1 MSPFS
6 HVESL
11 ARHGNPILLIHG
23 DNDDNT
29 GTFPI
34 QSERYYAALKGMGAT
49 TRLVMLPFESHRYLA
64 RESILHTLY
73 EQSSWLDHYVTQR
86 SPAEVEA
93 AGARL

>member
-1 MSPFS
+1 
-6 HVESL
+6 
-11 ARHGNPILLIHG
+11 
-23 DNDDNT
+23 
-29 GTFPI
+29 
-34 QSERYYAALKGMGAT
+34 MGAT

-64 RESILHTLY
+64 RDSILHTLY